1 MITIDGVQYRN
12 LEEQVKKNKDDIQY
26 ILEEEGVLNEFGI
39 KIVGE
44 ITSAS
49 DLPDPTTYEGE
60 FGDAYAV
67 GTTTPYELYIYT
79 RANGSHPTNYWF
91 NIGEFPLAGPRGP
104 QGPQGNPGADGS
116 PALIF
121 NSNRTTSTEPILG
134 TSFSA
139 SSASYFNRTPI
150 SGDYFLQLVI
160 GSEGTSVEGRSWIT
174 NNIITSISGGVYNYQ
189 IRSVMETTGAT
200 GAPGNPGTNGA
211 PGPQGPQGPI
221 GPQGNPGQSF
231 VIAGTVANSNQL
243 PDPST
248 VADNIAYLV
257 GTQAP
262 YDLYVQLQ
270 DSSEWFNAG
279 IVEGVQGPQ
288 GPQGPM
294 PPLVS
299 TRGNSTSDAMSQQGI
314 ENIFYGSQV
323 TLGVNS
329 TASGENAIALGY
341 GATASG
347 TFSTALGRGATV
359 NDDYSIALGQGVTA
373 NGSSATALGRGAT
386 ANFQNTIAI
395 GYGAKTNKEEAIAIG
410 HSAYANFPNTIAI
423 GYGAKANGTE
433 STAIGVNCTVD
444 ANNSILIGAGA
455 NCDTDNTFQVGN
467 YPLLDLTTGLI
478 PSERIQGGGG
488 VPAGG
493 TTGQYLI
500 KKSDTDYDTEWS
512 NPAPLYRHTIRMQ
525 ISNPPSPG
533 SNRVIAYFSLISH
546 DAAQITSYSELED
559 ALGLEYPSYTTAE
572 IAVNGRLDT
581 YVNGATPSFKFTGIV
596 FNLRL
601 VHNRTSTS
609 YTVTYVDL
617 EQSDGEQTA
626 TFTPGTT
633 DVSFSVS
640 DEVNIIP

>member
-67 GTTTPYELYIYT
+67 GTSDPYTLYIYT

-91 NIGEFPLAGPRGP
+91 NIGQFPVPGPKGEQGPQGIKGDTGTRGSIWKNGTSAPTSTSGYLTNDKYLNTSNGDVYNYTGSTWQLMGNIRGP
-104 QGPQGNPGADGS
+104 QGIQGQQGNVGPQG
-116 PALIF
+116 
-121 NSNRTTSTEPILG
+121 
-134 TSFSA
+134 
-139 SSASYFNRTPI
+139 
-150 SGDYFLQLVI
+150 Q
-160 GSEGTSVEGRSWIT
+160 
-174 NNIITSISGGVYNYQ
+174 
-189 IRSVMETTGAT
+189 
-200 GAPGNPGTNGA
+200 
-211 PGPQGPQGPI
+211 QGPQGPI

-257 GTQAP
+257 GTAAP

-314 ENIFYGSQV
+314 ENIFYNAQV
-323 TLGVNS
+323 ALGANS
-329 TASGENAIALGY
+329 TASGTDAVAIGY
-341 GATASG
+341 SAAASG
-347 TFSTALGRGATV
+347 KFSTALGRGATV
-359 NDDYSIALGQGVTA
+359 NSDYSIALGQGVTSS
-373 NGSSATALGRGAT
+373 GQSATALGRGAT
-386 ANFQNTIAI
+386 
-395 GYGAKTNKEEAIAIG
+395 
-410 HSAYANFPNTIAI
+410 ANFPNTIAI
-423 GYGAKANGTE
+423 GYGAKTNGEEAIAIGHSAYATND
-433 STAIGVNCTVD
+433 SAIALGYGAKASGQSATAIGTKCTVN
-444 ANNSILIGAGA
+444 ANNSILIGTEAT
-455 NCDTDNTFQVGN
+455 CDTDNTFQVGN
-467 YPLLDLTTGLI
+467 YPFLDLTTGLI
-478 PSERIQGGGG
+478 PSERIQGG
-488 VPAGG
+488 
-493 TTGQYLI
+493 TT
-500 KKSDTDYDTEWS
+500 
-512 NPAPLYRHTIRMQ
+512 YRHTIRMQ
-525 ISNPPSPG
+525 ITNPPSSG
-533 SNRVIAYFSLISH
+533 YNRVIAYFSLISH

-559 ALGLEYPSYTTAE
+559 ALGLDYPSYNTAE
-572 IAVNGRLDT
+572 IAVNGRFDNFVT
-581 YVNGATPSFKFTGIV
+581 GSPSSYKLAGIV

-601 VHNRTSTS
+601 VYDRISTS
-609 YTVTYVDL
+609 YEFTYVDL
-617 EQSDGEQTA
+617 EQSSESEQTVS
-626 TFTPGTT
+626 FTPGTT
-633 DVSFSVS
+633 GVSVSVS
-640 DEVNIIP
+640 DNVCRVP